1 MNRRTVGSQYGVV
14 DLGLHRALEL
24 AIGSALI
31 ILPFVAEAGAT
42 GTVLSVVLGAL
53 VVSLDLSAD
62 RDGNAVAG
70 AAGHVVA
77 DRVLAFLMAAVAL
90 VTALSGEA
98 ATAGVCAAA
107 AVAQALLSLTTRY
120 VKDPRS
126 DEDTRVTPAGA

>member
-1 MNRRTVGSQYGVV
+1 MNRRTVGSRYGVV

-31 ILPFVAEAGAT
+31 
-42 GTVLSVVLGAL
+42 
-53 VVSLDLSAD
+53 
-62 RDGNAVAG
+62 
-70 AAGHVVA
+70 A

-120 VKDPRS
+120 VKGPRS